1 MYTCRACEREINAAS
16 EICPYCGEDLTAVPA
31 GAATE
36 TKKKP
41 AFLKRLLRWGL
52 LLAALCGFLWYI
64 LFLPERAGNPTDR
77 AERQAIAS
85 LQEILR
91 ALSAYA
97 DAQGGRYPQA
107 LDTLGQGIQRTAQQA
122 QSEGYQLEYVPG
134 ESGESGS
141 VSHFALLAR
150 PRNYGYRS
158 FYADESGVLR
168 ATLESRE
175 ATAKDPPISAAPPS
189 GGAR

>member
-1 MYTCRACEREINAAS
+1 MYTCRACEREINTAS
-16 EICPYCGEDLTAVPA
+16 ELCPYCGEDLTAVPA
-31 GAATE
+31 GTAAE
-36 TKKKP
+36 IKKKP
-41 AFLKRLLRWGL
+41 TFLKRLVRWTL
-52 LLAALCGFLWYI
+52 VLATLCGFLWYI
-64 LFLPERAGNPTDR
+64 LFLPERAGNPSAR

-91 ALSAYA
+91 ALNGYA

-107 LDTLGQGIQRTAQQA
+107 LETLGRGVQRAAQQA
-122 QSEGYQLEYVPG
+122 QSEGYQMEYVPG
-134 ESGESGS
+134 ESGERGS

-168 ATLESRE
+168 ATLEGRE
-175 ATAKDPPISAAPPS
+175 ATSKDPPI
-189 GGAR
+189 